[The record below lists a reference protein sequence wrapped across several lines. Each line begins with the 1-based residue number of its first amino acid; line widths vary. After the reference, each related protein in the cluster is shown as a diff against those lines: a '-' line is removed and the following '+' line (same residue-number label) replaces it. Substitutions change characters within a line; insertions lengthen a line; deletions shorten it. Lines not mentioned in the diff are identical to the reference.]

1 MIFKEYWFRLIIS
14 FSYNKSIKSLG
25 IRILITNH
33 ACISSSVL
41 CRSPLYFQESLQILE
56 KSHLL
61 RIVLRVVLNM
71 LLMSFKIFYDV
82 FLLSKLCIEEILVAF
97 KFICQ
102 FLIRLVNELG
112 FVPDSL
118 QKGVVDLSLNVI
130 EMVFSLVISIVI
142 KNLLDVRVESSFFL
156 I

>member
-1 MIFKEYWFRLIIS
+1 
-14 FSYNKSIKSLG
+14 
-25 IRILITNH
+25 
-33 ACISSSVL
+33 
-41 CRSPLYFQESLQILE
+41 
-56 KSHLL
+56 
-61 RIVLRVVLNM
+61 M

-82 FLLSKLCIEEILVAF
+82 FLLSKLRIEKILVTF

-142 KNLLDVRVESSFFL
+142 KNLLDVRVESSLFL